1 MDISSIEQRFSELA
15 NKSFKLATG
24 CDVEASLQFT
34 SSALTRYAN
43 NTIIQNVAVDTGTF
57 AIRLQQGAKTCKVS
71 ASLYC
76 TDAELARTIES
87 ALQILPFVPDNAEL
101 PQMFAGEKF
110 QPNDRFD
117 HATAEISPE
126 KRAEIVELT
135 VSKCREH
142 GYSAAGIVENA
153 GMFVGLA
160 NSNGL
165 FATSANTNARFS
177 LTVEGDAGTGWAE
190 EAAWRFDDI
199 DFQAA
204 IEDAISICAKNQHAE
219 DAIPGKYTVV
229 LSPAAFGDLLMFLIY
244 SGFNAKRHLEGR
256 TCLAGKLNQQ
266 IFSPMLSIT
275 DDFQHEA
282 WSGLPFD
289 FDGYQRTRVELV
301 KNGVFNGL
309 VSDSVTAEKLGMAN
323 TGHSVGQPNQ
333 YGAFA
338 SNVVVDAGERS
349 MEQLISGVKRG
360 LYVVQFHYT
369 NISEPSALT
378 VTGMSRDGL
387 FLIEDGKVTRPIKN
401 MRFTQ
406 SLLESFAKIAGLS
419 SERKLISGFF
429 FGGAYV
435 PGAVIEDFNFSSAT
449 EFAG

>member
-1 MDISSIEQRFSELA
+1 MDIPSIEQRFSELA
-15 NKSFKLATG
+15 NKSFNLATG
-24 CDVEASLQFT
+24 YDVEVSLQFT

-43 NTIIQNVAVDTGTF
+43 NTIIQNVVTDTGSL
-57 AIRLQQGAKTCKVS
+57 AIRLQKGAKTCKVS

-76 TDAELARTIES
+76 TDTELARTIES

-101 PQMFAGEKF
+101 PDMFAGAKL
-110 QPNDRFD
+110 QPVARFD

-153 GMFVGLA
+153 GTFYGLA

-177 LTVEGDAGTGWAE
+177 LTVEGAAGTGWAE
-190 EAAWRFDDI
+190 ECAWRFDDLDI
-199 DFQAA
+199 RGAVEEA
-204 IEDAISICAKNQHAE
+204 VTLCAKNQNAE
-219 DAIPGKYTVV
+219 DAMPGKYTVV

-244 SGFNAKRHLEGR
+244 TGFNAKRYLEGR
-256 TCLAGKLNQQ
+256 TCLAGKLGQQ
-266 IFSPMLSIT
+266 IFSPMLNIT
-275 DDFQHEA
+275 DDFSNDA

-289 FDGYQRTRVELV
+289 FDGYPRTRVELV
-301 KNGVFNGL
+301 KNGVFTGM
-309 VSDSVTAEKLGMAN
+309 VSDSVTAEKLGMPN

-338 SNVVVDAGERS
+338 GNVVVEHGDKS
-349 MEQLISGVKRG
+349 LMELIGNVKHG

-369 NISEPSALT
+369 NISEASALT

-387 FLIEDGKVTRPIKN
+387 FLIEDGKLTRPIKN

-406 SLLESFAKIAGLS
+406 SLLESFAKIVALS
-419 SERKLISGFF
+419 SERKMITGFF

>member
-15 NKSFKLATG
+15 NKTFDLATG
-24 CDVEASLQFT
+24 CDVEASLQFS

-43 NTIIQNVAVDTGTF
+43 NTIIQNVVVDTGSF
-57 AIRLQQGAKTCKVS
+57 AIRLQKGAKTCKVS

-101 PQMFAGEKF
+101 PQMFAGTEF
-110 QPNDRFD
+110 QPLDRFD

-126 KRAEIVELT
+126 RRAEIVEMT

-153 GMFVGLA
+153 GVFIGLA
-160 NSNGL
+160 NSRGL

-177 LTVEGDAGTGWAE
+177 LTVEGAAGTGWAE
-190 EAAWRFDDI
+190 EGAWRFDDI
-199 DFQAA
+199 NFCAA
-204 IEDAISICAKNQHAE
+204 VEEAISICAKNQHAE
-219 DAIPGKYTVV
+219 DAMPGKYTVV

-244 SGFNAKRHLEGR
+244 SGFHAKRHHEGR
-256 TCLAGKLNQQ
+256 PCHAGKLNQQ
-266 IFSPMLSIT
+266 IFSPLLTIT
-275 DDFQHEA
+275 DDFRHEA

-289 FDGYQRTRVELV
+289 FEGFPRARVELV
-301 KNGVFNGL
+301 KKGVFNGM
-309 VSDSVTAEKLGMAN
+309 VSDFVTSQQMGIEN

-338 SNVVVDAGERS
+338 SNVVVDAGESS
-349 MEQLISGVKRG
+349 MEQLISGVKHG

-387 FLIEDGKVTRPIKN
+387 FVIEDGKLGRPIKN

-406 SLLESFAKIAGLS
+406 SLLESFAKIVALS

-435 PGAVIEDFNFSSAT
+435 PGVVIEDFNFSSAT